1 MKAFLKYPPTDYI
14 LYEIGF
20 LFEVVFSGSAYRGL
34 SQYCLCEVR
43 AYNHIINIVIHVVK
57 KLRI

>member
-1 MKAFLKYPPTDYI
+1 MKAFLKYSPTDYI

-34 SQYCLCEVR
+34 SQYCLCEVGLR
-43 AYNHIINIVIHVVK
+43 AYIVI
-57 KLRI
+57 